1 MLNTA
6 ERKISLR
13 NYVTPRDLNEIR
25 RLLEDDAFFKPFEI
39 EVALEL
45 VEDGIAKGTNSDYN
59 FILAEYE
66 GQTAGYICYGP
77 ILVTDRRYDLYW
89 ISVKKEL
96 RRKKIGSLLLV
107 NAEKDI
113 IHLGGAAIYIETSSL
128 QSYQQTRHFYT
139 RHGYHEVARIPDY
152 YADND
157 ARVVYMKKLQP
168 AAGG

>member
-1 MLNTA
+1 MLKT
-6 ERKISLR
+6 EEGRISLR
-13 NYVTPRDLNEIR
+13 NFVTSRDLNEIR
-25 RLLEDDAFFKPFEI
+25 RLLEDDAFFKPGEI

-45 VEDGIAKGTNSDYN
+45 VEDSIIKGSNSDYN

-66 GQTAGYICYGP
+66 GKTAGYVCYGP

-107 NAEKDI
+107 NAEKNIKD
-113 IHLGGAAIYIETSSL
+113 LGGAAIYIETSSL
-128 QSYQQTRHFYT
+128 EIYQQTRHFYS

-152 YADND
+152 YADDD

-168 AAGG
+168 AS

>member
-1 MLNTA
+1 MLKT
-6 ERKISLR
+6 EEGKISLR
-13 NYVTPRDLNEIR
+13 NFVTSRDLNEIR
-25 RLLEDDAFFKPFEI
+25 RLLEYDAFFKPSEI

-45 VEDGIAKGTNSDYN
+45 VEDSIVKGSNSDYS

-66 GQTAGYICYGP
+66 GKMAGYVCYGP

-96 RRKKIGSLLLV
+96 RQKKIGSLLLV
-107 NAEKDI
+107 AAEKNI
-113 IHLGGAAIYIETSSL
+113 KNLGGAAIYIETSSL
-128 QSYQQTRHFYT
+128 QIYQQTRHFYI

-152 YADND
+152 YADDD

-168 AAGG
+168 VP

>member
-1 MLNTA
+1 MLNAA
-6 ERKISLR
+6 EKKISLR
-13 NYVTPRDLNEIR
+13 NSVTYRDLNEIR
-25 RLLEDDAFFKPFEI
+25 RLLEDDGFFKPSEI

-45 VEDGIAKGTNSDYN
+45 VEDSITKGSNSDYH

-66 GQTAGYICYGP
+66 GKAAGYVCYGP

-96 RRKKIGSLLLV
+96 RGGKIGSLLLL
-107 NAEKDI
+107 NAEKNI
-113 IHLGGAAIYIETSSL
+113 AKMGGTAVFIETSSL
-128 QSYQQTRHFYT
+128 QSYQQTRQFYL

-157 ARVVYMKKLQP
+157 ARIVYMKKIQAP
-168 AAGG
+168 

>member
-1 MLNTA
+1 MLQTE

-13 NYVTPRDLNEIR
+13 NYVTSRDLNEIR
-25 RLLEDDAFFKPFEI
+25 RLLEDDAFFKPSEI

-45 VEDGIAKGTNSDYN
+45 VEDSIVKGSNSDYN

-66 GQTAGYICYGP
+66 GKTAGYVCYGP

-107 NAEKDI
+107 NAEKYIKD
-113 IHLGGAAIYIETSSL
+113 LGGAAIYIETSSL
-128 QSYQQTRHFYT
+128 QVYQQTRQFYIK
-139 RHGYHEVARIPDY
+139 HGYHEVARIPDY

-157 ARVVYMKKLQP
+157 ARIVYMKKLQP
-168 AAGG
+168 AP

>member
-1 MLNTA
+1 MLNTE

-13 NYVTPRDLNEIR
+13 NFVTSPDLNGIR
-25 RLLEDDAFFKPFEI
+25 RLLEDDAFFKPSEI

-45 VEDGIAKGTNSDYN
+45 VEDSIIKGSNSDYN
-59 FILAEYE
+59 FILAEYD
-66 GQTAGYICYGP
+66 GKTAGYVCYGP

-107 NAEKDI
+107 NAEKYIKD
-113 IHLGGAAIYIETSSL
+113 LGGAAIYIETSSL
-128 QSYQQTRHFYT
+128 QIYQQTRHFYIK
-139 RHGYHEVARIPDY
+139 HGYHEVARIPDY
-152 YADND
+152 YADDD

-168 AAGG
+168 AS